1 VTATGHHSAELNA
14 QWLEVLSEGGRGSPP
29 RRGTSMRYFER
40 RAPPRPDVVKRA
52 ACMWRWSS
60 STQIR
65 TCAARP
71 VVLFFTKMRS
81 AAVNTRDRI
90 LSDGVDLLSQV
101 GLAGVTLGMLA
112 EKVGL
117 SKSGLFAHFLSKT
130 EVQIAI
136 LNQAADVANAHVVAP
151 AMQVSVGLPRL
162 RTLVNRWLGWTTR
175 AGLPGGCPI
184 VAAMFEVDDIEG
196 DVRDMVSQLEASWRA
211 LLTGL
216 VQEAVEHGHLR
227 HDLDVDQFVW
237 ELCGIYLSHH
247 ASWRFIRDPECDAR
261 AAKAFESLV
270 GNALSILPPKIA
282 AARDRIKR
290 TNKARTARRH
300 P

>member
-1 VTATGHHSAELNA
+1 
-14 QWLEVLSEGGRGSPP
+14 
-29 RRGTSMRYFER
+29 M
-40 RAPPRPDVVKRA
+40 
-52 ACMWRWSS
+52 
-60 STQIR
+60 
-65 TCAARP
+65 
-71 VVLFFTKMRS
+71 
-81 AAVNTRDRI
+81 NTRNRI

-117 SKSGLFAHFLSKT
+117 SKSGLFAHFLSKS
-130 EVQIAI
+130 EVQIAL

-151 AMQVSVGLPRL
+151 AMRATVGLPRL
-162 RTLVNRWLGWTTR
+162 RALVNRWLGWATR

-196 DVRDMVSQLEASWRA
+196 DVRDTVSKLEASWRA

-216 VQEAVEHGHLR
+216 VQEAVGHGHLR
-227 HDLDVDQFVW
+227 DDLDVDQFVW

-247 ASWRFIRDPECDAR
+247 ASWRFIRDPKCDAR

-270 GNALSILPPKIA
+270 QNALPILPPKAA

-290 TNKARTARRH
+290 TNNARTARRH